1 VDIIMNQ
8 ITRDQ
13 IELLIELQKKEVEAD
28 KIQFELDKQPAKLAQ
43 KTSVLKKF
51 AEDIEMKIA
60 ALDDLKKGYRSFDDI
75 IADNQARIE
84 KREEQLRAIKTN
96 KEYQAILK
104 EIEEIKKAS
113 SRIEDETIE
122 CLDKIDA
129 AEKAV
134 EEHKKNYAIEEENI
148 NQQKADLEFEADGQR
163 KLLDGLLSEKSALSI
178 KINPELM
185 KQYNFI
191 KSQARGIAIVEVKES
206 ICQGC
211 NMNIPPQMYNELHRE
226 NELRFCPHCHRM
238 LYVL

>member
-1 VDIIMNQ
+1 MKQ

-13 IELLIELQKKEVEAD
+13 IELLIELQKKEVEAEA
-28 KIQFELDKQPAKLAQ
+28 IQSELDKQPAKLAQ
-43 KTSVLKKF
+43 ITLVLKKF
-51 AEDIEMKIA
+51 EEEIEKQTA
-60 ALDDLKKGYRSFDDI
+60 ALEDLQKGYRSFDDV
-75 IADNQARIE
+75 IADNQARIK
-84 KREEQLRAIKTN
+84 KREEQLRAITTN

-104 EIEEIKKAS
+104 EIAEIKKTN

-134 EEHKKNYAIEEENI
+134 KEHEKNYAIEKENI
-148 NQQKADLEFEADGQR
+148 NQQKTDLELEVDAQR
-163 KLLDGLLSEKSALSI
+163 KLLDGLLSEKNILVEQI
-178 KINPELM
+178 DPELM

-191 KSQARGIAIVEVKES
+191 KSQARGIAIVEVKEAV
-206 ICQGC
+206 CLGC

-226 NELRFCPHCHRM
+226 NELRICPHCHRM